1 MPSKE
6 VKHVGSRWSL
16 GCFTG
21 IYVVDF
27 WWYIPT
33 SPGHERHLG
42 FTGIVQDFRKT
53 MCLAGDS
60 FLVPP
65 TFWSQECPGQD
76 SDLEADLA
84 KTGRFGP
91 GWLEGGAVG
100 PEKNEEPDL

>member
-1 MPSKE
+1 MNVTWDSRGSSKISE
-6 VKHVGSRWSL
+6 RPCALLVIL
-16 GCFTG
+16 
-21 IYVVDF
+21 F
-27 WWYIPT
+27 WFHQPY
-33 SPGHERHLG
+33 
-42 FTGIVQDFRKT
+42 
-53 MCLAGDS
+53 
-60 FLVPP
+60 P